1 MEILGDIAG
10 VEVWD
15 GCWACVG
22 MLVWCVGACKL
33 VVTVTTCTLSH
44 THTHIHPPTD
54 YCREVWNLRLSQII
68 PAASQ
73 LYLR

>member
-15 GCWACVG
+15 GCWACVR
-22 MLVWCVGACKL
+22 MLVWCEGACKL

-44 THTHIHPPTD
+44 THTHTYTPPRTTAERCGISD
-54 YCREVWNLRLSQII
+54 NLR
-68 PAASQ
+68 
-73 LYLR
+73 